1 MPGDKVNR
9 VKSIRKWLE
18 KAEKSYSS
26 HKELSG
32 ELNLIMARAEMNRL
46 DEVHDWTRKKKWI
59 IRCAAMVMAV
69 IVFAGSSFMYDRMQ
83 AESGSSAPTASGG
96 QMSTTVPEAAASNPN
111 ENLISEKEVTR
122 AAADAQPPQT
132 EVSEPPRKRAKKV
145 KTTVNS
151 KTVQKQENRKKAVE
165 QTVEKTVRPAPV
177 MSEKEIQSVVGEAG
191 RALRGQ

>member
-59 IRCAAMVMAV
+59 IRCAAMVMAA

-96 QMSTTVPEAAASNPN
+96 QMSTTVPEAAASNAN
-111 ENLISEKEVTR
+111 
-122 AAADAQPPQT
+122 
-132 EVSEPPRKRAKKV
+132 KK
-145 KTTVNS
+145 
-151 KTVQKQENRKKAVE
+151 
-165 QTVEKTVRPAPV
+165 
-177 MSEKEIQSVVGEAG
+177 
-191 RALRGQ
+191 

>member
-1 MPGDKVNR
+1 MPGDKDNR
-9 VKSIRKWLE
+9 VKSLRKWLE

-59 IRCAAMVMAV
+59 IRCAAMVMAA

-96 QMSTTVPEAAASNPN
+96 TQTTQVTEAA
-111 ENLISEKEVTR
+111 
-122 AAADAQPPQT
+122 
-132 EVSEPPRKRAKKV
+132 
-145 KTTVNS
+145 TTNYN
-151 KTVQKQENRKKAVE
+151 TN
-165 QTVEKTVRPAPV
+165 
-177 MSEKEIQSVVGEAG
+177 
-191 RALRGQ
+191 

>member
-122 AAADAQPPQT
+122 AAGEDDCQLKDCT
-132 EVSEPPRKRAKKV
+132 
-145 KTTVNS
+145 
-151 KTVQKQENRKKAVE
+151 
-165 QTVEKTVRPAPV
+165 
-177 MSEKEIQSVVGEAG
+177 EAG
-191 RALRGQ
+191 KPEESGGKNGASGSGHVRERNTECSW

>member
-1 MPGDKVNR
+1 MPGDKINR

-46 DEVHDWTRKKKWI
+46 DEVHHWGRRKRWI
-59 IRCAAMVMAV
+59 IRCAAMAMAV
-69 IVFAGSSFMYDRMQ
+69 LVFAGSSFVADRMQ
-83 AESGSSAPTASGG
+83 AASNPTASMG
-96 QMSTTVPEAAASNPN
+96 QSSTAVPAAAVSQTN
-111 ENLISEKEVTR
+111 EKIMSEKEANR
-122 AAADAQPPQT
+122 AAAEAQPPQT
-132 EVSEPPRKRAKKV
+132 EVSKPSRKRAERV
-145 KTTVNS
+145 KTTVSS
-151 KTVQKQENRKKAVE
+151 KTVQKQEHRQKAAE
-165 QTVEKTVRPAPV
+165 RPAEKNLHSAPV

>member
-83 AESGSSAPTASGG
+83 AESCLLYTSRC
-96 QMSTTVPEAAASNPN
+96 V
-111 ENLISEKEVTR
+111 
-122 AAADAQPPQT
+122 
-132 EVSEPPRKRAKKV
+132 
-145 KTTVNS
+145 
-151 KTVQKQENRKKAVE
+151 
-165 QTVEKTVRPAPV
+165 
-177 MSEKEIQSVVGEAG
+177 
-191 RALRGQ
+191 

>member
-46 DEVHDWTRKKKWI
+46 DEVHNWARKKKWI

-69 IVFAGSSFMYDRMQ
+69 LVFAGSSFMYDRMQ
-83 AESGSSAPTASGG
+83 AASTPPVRSGQTSV
-96 QMSTTVPEAAASNPN
+96 TVPAATVSRTD
-111 ENLISEKEVTR
+111 EKLMSDKEVTR
-122 AAADAQPPQT
+122 AAADAQPPKT
-132 EVSEPPRKRAKKV
+132 EVSKPSRKRAERV
-145 KTTVNS
+145 KTAVSS
-151 KTVQKQENRKKAVE
+151 KTVQKQEHRKKEAE
-165 QTVEKTVRPAPV
+165 RHSEKMVHQAPV